1 MYWIIFRV
9 KKGKLKKIHIY
20 ALIKKYM
27 QFALIHQKF
36 LRKIIE
42 PCIDSNII
50 PVHTKTNVDLSD
62 DLYYYCTTCE
72 RSEYII

>member
-1 MYWIIFRV
+1 MYVIRSDSPKIF
-9 KKGKLKKIHIY
+9 KK
-20 ALIKKYM
+20 
-27 QFALIHQKF
+27 
-36 LRKIIE
+36 
-42 PCIDSNII
+42 DII